1 MDKKNQSNRQ
11 LISLIIPAYKQ
22 EKTIK
27 EDIYNIQKSLN
38 ESKYKYEMIVV
49 VDGMLDKTYEQAK
62 SINDS
67 KIKVY
72 KYEENKGKGFAVRFG
87 STKAKGD
94 IIGFIDAGMDI
105 RAHGISMVLEH
116 FSWYNADIII
126 GSKLHPVSKVTYP
139 FQRKVLSW
147 GYRLVTRILFGLS
160 IKDTQVGMKFF
171 RKAVLR
177 DILPRLLVKT
187 YAFDIEML
195 AVAHHLGYTRIYE
208 APVELEFNGASSITS
223 KSFWKVISLMFWDTL
238 AVFYRLKLIHYY
250 DNSNKKNWKYDPQLH
265 LKVNSI

>member
-1 MDKKNQSNRQ
+1 MDKNETNKR
-11 LISLIIPAYKQ
+11 LLSLIIPAYKQ

-27 EDIYNIQKSLN
+27 EDIKNIQKSLE
-38 ESKYKYEMIVV
+38 ESKYKYEIIVV
-49 VDGMLDKTYEQAK
+49 VDGMLDKTYQQVK
-62 SINDS
+62 SLNDR
-67 KIKVY
+67 KVKVY
-72 KYEENKGKGFAVRFG
+72 RYEENKGKGFAVRFG
-87 STKAKGD
+87 STKASGD

-105 RAHGISMVLEH
+105 RANGISMMLEH

-126 GSKLHPVSKVTYP
+126 GSKLHPVSKVVYP
-139 FQRKVLSW
+139 FQRKILSW

-160 IKDTQVGMKFF
+160 VKDTQVGMKFF
-171 RKAVLR
+171 RKSVLK

-195 AVAHHLGYTRIYE
+195 AVAHYLGYTRIYE

-223 KSFWKVISLMFWDTL
+223 KSFWKVILLMFWDTL
-238 AVFYRLKLIHYY
+238 AVFYRLKIIHYY

-265 LKVNSI
+265 QKVNSI